1 MVHRARCGG
10 RRRDAREAED
20 AARTRANRQSE
31 YFATRG
37 GAFDVAGRAGGGET
51 RRDGDGRC
59 GRAPRASCAVGE
71 APRDDAARAVTRR
84 RTGED
89 VARAHGRVGARGGGA
104 SARAVWDA
112 HSQQSPVWVNS
123 EEDEPASDFT
133 PRRVWLGR
141 HAFDV
146 DGRYEPMKMIGRGA
160 YGVVCSARDR
170 VRARRGEH
178 ETVAIKKLTN
188 CFDSPVEARRAL
200 REVHLL
206 RRLNHENVV
215 TLLDIMMPV
224 NECGLMDDVYLVY
237 ELMDTDLHQIIRS
250 KQTLLDEH
258 CQYFAYQILRGLKY
272 VHSAKVLHRD
282 LKPSN
287 ILLNANC
294 DLCICDFGLAR
305 SMVERGA
312 MMTSYVVT
320 RWYRAPELLLNSEEY
335 AASIDMWSVG
345 CILAE
350 IIDRKPIFPGKDF
363 IHQMRLIIET
373 LGSPSGEDVA
383 YISSPY
389 ARKYIASL
397 PHKPKIDFSTLYP
410 NANPLAVDLLERI
423 LVFNPQRR
431 ISVDDALAHPFLAS
445 LHDAGA
451 EAVYA
456 PDPADPDC
464 APMDDPD
471 SYIPDEF
478 LREAIFRQMREMK
491 TGVA

>member
-1 MVHRARCGG
+1 MSQLASCG
-10 RRRDAREAED
+10 RRRDAREVED
-20 AARTRANRQSE
+20 AVRTRARGRNE
-31 YFATRG
+31 YLAATGRT
-37 GAFDVAGRAGGGET
+37 FDVAGRALGGET
-51 RRDGDGRC
+51 RRDGDGRY
-59 GRAPRASCAVGE
+59 GRGLHANAIGE
-71 APRDDAARAVTRR
+71 APRGDPSRATTRRGNGDDVTRARSRIGARDGGAEARARSD
-84 RTGED
+84 G
-89 VARAHGRVGARGGGA
+89 HGQRY
-104 SARAVWDA
+104 
-112 HSQQSPVWVNS
+112 PVWVNS
-123 EEDEPASDFT
+123 EEDEPTGDFT
-133 PRRVWLGR
+133 QRRVWLGR
-141 HAFDV
+141 HAFDI

-206 RRLNHENVV
+206 RRLNHENVIK
-215 TLLDIMMPV
+215 LLDIMMPV
-224 NECGLMDDVYLVY
+224 NECGLTDDVYLVY

-335 AASIDMWSVG
+335 AASIDVWSVG

-373 LGSPSGEDVA
+373 LGSPSDEDVA

-389 ARKYIASL
+389 ARKYVASL

-410 NANPLAVDLLERI
+410 SANPLAVDLLERM

-431 ISVDDALAHPFLAS
+431 ISVDDALAHPYLAS
-445 LHDAGA
+445 LHDAAA
-451 EAVYA
+451 EFVYA
-456 PDPADPDC
+456 PDPADPEC
-464 APMDDPD
+464 ASMDDPD

-478 LREAIFRQMREMK
+478 LQEAIFRQMRAMK
-491 TGVA
+491 TAIA